1 MSATRPDPAEL
12 SKNGMIPQKQKGY
25 FAMRLHA
32 VGGDFTVEQ
41 MAKILE
47 VAGTFGKGKIH
58 LSTRQ
63 GVEIHFVHETL
74 LEEARQA
81 LESAGISMGASGPRV
96 RVVTACPGEAT
107 CRWGII
113 ETKEIARVL
122 DRAYFRREMPYKF
135 KIAVTGCPHNCAK
148 ASENDV
154 GVMGGI
160 RPAWQASACSD
171 CGACV
176 KTCPAGAIEKA
187 GDAYVVDSA
196 RCINCSVCTST
207 CPTAAWTALER
218 GYILWLGGTM
228 GKRPRFATRRAELV
242 PTKER
247 LYALVDRAIEYYRA
261 HGRKKERFGHTIDRI
276 GVEESLE
283 AIFGGPDGHA
293 GAAAGRR
300 PAPRER
306 SG

>member
-1 MSATRPDPAEL
+1 MSAKSPDPAEL
-12 SKNGMIPQKQKGY
+12 SKNGIIRQKQEGY

-41 MAKILE
+41 MKKIIE
-47 VAGTFGKGKIH
+47 VADRFGRGRIH

-63 GVEIHFVHETL
+63 GIEIHFVHETL
-74 LEEARQA
+74 LEAARQA
-81 LESAGISMGASGPRV
+81 LESAGIEMGASGPRV

-113 ETKEIARVL
+113 ETKEVARDL
-122 DRAYFRREMPYKF
+122 DRMYFRQAMPYKF

-160 RPAWQASACSD
+160 RPAWQASGCND

-176 KTCPAGAIEKA
+176 KTCPVGAIEKT
-187 GDAYVVDSA
+187 GDSYVVDST
-196 RCINCSVCTST
+196 RCISCSICTSS
-207 CPTAAWTALER
+207 CPTGAWKALER

-228 GKRPRFATRRAELV
+228 GKRPRFATRSAGLI
-242 PTKER
+242 PTKEK
-247 LYALVDRAIEYYRA
+247 LYALVEKAIEYYRA
-261 HGRKKERFGHTIDRI
+261 NGRKKERFGHTLDRV
-276 GVEESLE
+276 GLE
-283 AIFGGPDGHA
+283 KSMEVIFRG
-293 GAAAGRR
+293 
-300 PAPRER
+300 
-306 SG
+306 